1 MAMIDEYILNHPSYQ
16 YAIAVTQG
24 DVIAG
29 KYIKKECRR
38 FLDELENEDSKYF
51 LDVETMEMIDG
62 LTQLINMADG
72 HLANT
77 PVKDALGGFQ
87 WYFIINALCWKH
99 KSNPEKR
106 KYEKNVLLIAR
117 KSGRDLPPLMETL
130 M

>member
-62 LTQLINMADG
+62 LTQLINMPDG
-72 HLANT
+72 A
-77 PVKDALGGFQ
+77 KKGQSAYDSLGLFQ
-87 WYFIINALCWKH
+87 WYFLINALCWKH
-99 KSNPEKR
+99 KDNHEKR
-106 KYEKNVLLIAR
+106 KYEKSIMLIGR
-117 KSGRDLPPLMETL
+117 KNGK
-130 M
+130 